1 MGIFA
6 AGQVVL
12 LNYPFS
18 DLTSTKLRPGV
29 IMAAAG
35 RGDWIVCQ
43 ITSNPFND
51 PRALTLT
58 DLDFASG
65 GLHHRSYVRP
75 GKVFTAHES
84 LIVGKL
90 GDLSFPTFNKVR
102 EVLVE
107 IIRSS

>member
-6 AGQVVL
+6 ARQVVL

-18 DLTSTKLRPGV
+18 DLSSSKLRPGV

-51 PRALTLT
+51 SRTLTLT

-65 GLHHRSYVRP
+65 NLHHRSYVRP

-84 LIVGKL
+84 LIVSKL
-90 GDLSFPTFNKVR
+90 GDLKLATFNNIR
-102 EVLVE
+102 DVLIE
-107 IIRSS
+107 IIRGS

>member
-12 LNYPFS
+12 LTYPFS
-18 DLTSTKLRPGV
+18 NLSGSKLRPGV

-43 ITSNPFND
+43 ITSKPFND
-51 PRALTLT
+51 PRTLILTN
-58 DLDFASG
+58 LDFVSG
-65 GLHHRSYVRP
+65 NLHHTSYVRP

-84 LIVGKL
+84 LIVSKL
-90 GDLSFPTFNKVR
+90 GSLHLATFNKIR
-102 EVLVE
+102 DVLIE
-107 IIRSS
+107 ILRGS